1 MEHRDWVYD
10 DLRQVGLDF
19 EDEREVETYD
29 ARQGGSAVKDAA
41 LLERLGVGAGTAM
54 ADIGCGTG
62 IMACQAAA
70 MGARVQAVDVSSAML
85 RAVAQRADH
94 AGVALDRR
102 HAGFLT
108 FEATDLDLVTSKFAL
123 HHLPDFWKAAAL
135 VRIHDAL
142 KPGGRLY
149 LEDVVFN
156 CAPADVAETVE
167 AWIGYMTA
175 QTGYTRDD
183 VACHVRD
190 EHSTF
195 GWIMERLITE
205 AGFTLLQASYEEP
218 VYATYLAERP
228 A

>member
-1 MEHRDWVYD
+1 MQDWFYD

-19 EDEREVETYD
+19 EDEGEVETYD
-29 ARQGGSAVKDAA
+29 ARQGGSAAKDAV
-41 LLERLGVGAGTAM
+41 LLERLGVGPGTAM

-70 MGARVQAVDVSSAML
+70 MGAQVQAVDVSKTML
-85 RAVAQRADH
+85 RAVERRTRDS
-94 AGVALDRR
+94 GVALGLQ

-108 FEATDLDLVTSKFAL
+108 FEASGLDLVTSKFAL

-149 LEDVVFN
+149 IEDVVFN
-156 CAPADVAETVE
+156 CAPTAITATVE
-167 AWIGYMTA
+167 AWIDYMMA
-175 QTGYTRDD
+175 QTGYTRED

-195 GWIMERLITE
+195 GWVLERLITE
-205 AGFTLLQASYEEP
+205 AGFTLLRASYEEP